1 MSCDHVIQT
10 MITPVRK
17 GKNTGAPGVNVT
29 NLVPLGDKKRWTIP
43 GILTPNARS
52 LSAEMSDELLTAANL
67 NDVSC
72 VCRRHSLRTI
82 YIYIY
87 IIRFSGHLLTRGDHK
102 VSPAKWPLLR

>member
-17 GKNTGAPGVNVT
+17 GKNTGAPGINVT

-72 VCRRHSLRTI
+72 VCVTETWFKDISSDVVGLTGFSFYAGI
-82 YIYIY
+82 L
-87 IIRFSGHLLTRGDHK
+87 IIIVGWF
-102 VSPAKWPLLR
+102 